1 MTYPQLVLGAELS
14 VPIVSG
20 HLALELPENT
30 QSGHVFHLRGKGL
43 PRVNG
48 GGAGDL
54 HVRVQ
59 LWTPERLTDEER
71 RLIERL
77 RELQP
82 AVPVDGR
89 GKGFWAKMKEA
100 LGA

>member
-1 MTYPQLVLGAELS
+1 MRQYCILTAV
-14 VPIVSG
+14 
-20 HLALELPENT
+20 LALAACSNP
-30 QSGHVFHLRGKGL
+30 
-43 PRVNG
+43 
-48 GGAGDL
+48 
-54 HVRVQ
+54 
-59 LWTPERLTDEER
+59 PERITEEER

-82 AVPVDGR
+82 GVPSDGR